1 MLRLD
6 RNSSNIPK
14 LLKQQCGKAPGEDVG
29 ELRGGRYMKNSHI
42 SNGDTLTH
50 KVKVDLDMLCVL
62 MLDRVGG
69 EIYGTN
75 VVVVDQHAPC

>member
-6 RNSSNIPK
+6 RNSNIPK
-14 LLKQQCGKAPGEDVG
+14 LFKHQCGKALGEDVG
-29 ELRGGRYMKNSHI
+29 ELRGGWYMKNSHI

-50 KVKVDLDMLCVL
+50 KVKVDLDMLRVL

-75 VVVVDQHAPC
+75 VVVVDQHAPF